1 MKTLKNALAICVLS
15 VFAFVSAQAG
25 ELTVSGSM
33 KIASTSQGGNT
44 TGNPLGQDKE
54 LSITGSTELDN
65 GITASYKQ
73 TITDTFA
80 FNDSELMFGTSFGT
94 IGLSSTGGTIE
105 DIDNIVPTAYEEA
118 EALIGFATNANPNA
132 AGFVDV
138 GATDGTYG
146 IVYKNALAGTG
157 MNLTGYYTPKGQ
169 TGDATADDGV
179 GGDAHANNEK
189 AYSVM
194 LRGNP
199 LNVVEGVD
207 FAIGYENLDTTGS
220 ATTGDE
226 ESYTAALNYTYG
238 PVKVGHQQ
246 GWTGTGSQAQAGNE
260 GYHNRYTGIAFAV
273 NENLSVSY
281 QRTTSEERRWANT
294 SVTTKIDGYSVAYTV
309 GGATLAVV
317 RNSAKNADYTAGRNL
332 TGNTVALALA
342 F

>member
-33 KIASTSQGGNT
+33 KIASTTQGGDT

-73 TITDTFA
+73 TITDAFA

-105 DIDNIVPTAYEEA
+105 DVDNIVPTAFEEA
-118 EALIGFATNANPNA
+118 EALIGFTTTT
-132 AGFVDV
+132 GWIDV
-138 GATDGTYG
+138 GTTDGTYG
-146 IVYKNALAGTG
+146 IVYKNAIPGTG
-157 MNLTGYYTPKGQ
+157 MNFTGYYTPKGQ
-169 TGDATADDGV
+169 TGDATVDDGV
-179 GGDAHANNEK
+179 SGVGNDNNGR

-199 LNVVEGVD
+199 LNAVDGVD
-207 FAIGYENLDTTGS
+207 FTIGYENLSAATSTDT
-220 ATTGDE
+220 AKDE

-238 PVKVGHQQ
+238 PIKVGHQQ
-246 GWTGTGSQAQAGNE
+246 GWLGTGSHSPTGTE
-260 GYHNRYTGIAFAV
+260 GYHNKYTGIAFAV

-281 QRTTSEERRWANT
+281 QYVTSEKRQWDNT
-294 SVTTKIDGYSVAYTV
+294 STTTKIDGYSLAYTV

-317 RNSAKNADYTAGRNL
+317 RNDAKNANYNAGTSK
-332 TGNTVALALA
+332 TGNQIALALA